1 MQRFFATLRMT
12 GLSFPFASNV
22 SRLQPIAMKPYP
34 LILGVLFLAA
44 PVFAA
49 PNPDAPP
56 PGATDK
62 EIEMGRKAAE
72 EFEKN
77 PKVKMLDAKDA
88 ANKALLD
95 KLNKMAETLGKAS
108 SRPDIKYTVKVIDDK
123 DINAFTLPNGQIY
136 FYKGLIDF
144 TNNDD
149 ELAAVLAHEI
159 GHNARLHALRGEA
172 KARKLSWAGVA
183 AMLMALGGGR
193 AGMDVM
199 QFSQY
204 LLIGIM
210 NGYGEEYEK
219 EADQAAIGEMVK
231 TPYNPSALVT
241 FMQRL
246 NLEEK
251 AHPEVELGI
260 FRTHPPSDERAGA
273 AKAEMQKIGVP
284 FTPRDVSGGRLA
296 KASEGDG
303 RFAVKRGD
311 VTLFEIAF
319 SDKDKSAAQ
328 QRANAAADQVN
339 ELMRSG
345 LMAHEIHAEATSDGA
360 RLVAR
365 GQEIVRV
372 TGADAALQKL
382 APLDC
387 AQKWRTNLSRLFWK
401 ETLGGK
407 S

>member
-1 MQRFFATLRMT
+1 MKTLRFFPVA
-12 GLSFPFASNV
+12 
-22 SRLQPIAMKPYP
+22 
-34 LILGVLFLAA
+34 LILTFA
-44 PVFAA
+44 PAFAA

-72 EFEKN
+72 EFEKS
-77 PKVKMLDAKDA
+77 PKIKLLDAKDA
-88 ANKALLD
+88 TNKALLD
-95 KLNKMAETLGKAS
+95 KLNTMALTLGKTS
-108 SRPDIKYTVKVIDDK
+108 TRPDIKYTVKVIDDK

-136 FYKGLIDF
+136 VYKGLIDF

-149 ELAAVLAHEI
+149 EMASVLAHEI
-159 GHNARLHALRGEA
+159 GHNARMHALRGEA
-172 KARKLSWAGVA
+172 KARKLSWAGLA

-193 AGMDVM
+193 SGADIA

-210 NGYGEEYEK
+210 NGYGVEYEK

-246 NLEEK
+246 DMEEK

-260 FRTHPPSDERAGA
+260 FRTHPPSDERAEA
-273 AKAEMQKIGVP
+273 AKAEMQKMGVA
-284 FTPRDVSGGRLA
+284 FTPRDVTGGRLA
-296 KASEGDG
+296 KAVEGDG
-303 RFAVKRGD
+303 RFTVKRGD
-311 VTLFEIAF
+311 VALFEMAF
-319 SDKDKSAAQ
+319 SDKDKSAAL

-345 LMAHEIHAEATSDGA
+345 LMAHEIHAEATADGA

-372 TGADAALQKL
+372 TSADATLQKL

-401 ETLGGK
+401 ETIGGK